1 MSWANIMAPL
11 SGRDDDKV
19 VLDTAAALA
28 SAHGANLVGVFTP
41 PDVASVT
48 PWIGDNYM
56 GVAQASAIESLQQA
70 AAAGEQAARA
80 TFGESGE
87 KRRFVALDEPI
98 QVGLAAFARLSDV
111 VVFTDASARGRGPLS
126 EAFQQILVSEQ
137 RPVYITRGGYSA
149 GATIAVAWD
158 GGKEASRAA
167 RLALPLLESAGKVVL
182 LSAPAAITRQI
193 DPEALQAYYAA
204 RGVQSEVKILASTG
218 EVAPALL
225 QAAQD
230 AGADVLVA
238 GAFGHSR
245 LQEFIFG
252 GSTRTF
258 LNTDGPSLF
267 LSH

>member
-11 SGRDDDKV
+11 AGRDDDKV
-19 VLDTAAALA
+19 VLAAAAALA
-28 SAHGANLVGVFTP
+28 DAHGANLVGVFTP

-56 GVAQASAIESLQQA
+56 GVAQATAIESLQQA
-70 AAAGEQAARA
+70 AAAGEQTARA
-80 TFGESGE
+80 TFGAPTE

-98 QVGLAAFARLSDV
+98 QVGLAAFGRLSDV

-137 RPVYITRGGYSA
+137 RPVFITRGEFRK

-167 RLALPLLESAGKVVL
+167 RLALPLLETAGKVVL
-182 LSAPAAITRQI
+182 LSAPAALTRQI
-193 DPEALQAYYAA
+193 EPAALQDYYAA
-204 RGVQSEVKILASTG
+204 RGVQSEVKVLAATG

-225 QAAQD
+225 QAAQE

-258 LNTDGPSLF
+258 LNADGPSLF